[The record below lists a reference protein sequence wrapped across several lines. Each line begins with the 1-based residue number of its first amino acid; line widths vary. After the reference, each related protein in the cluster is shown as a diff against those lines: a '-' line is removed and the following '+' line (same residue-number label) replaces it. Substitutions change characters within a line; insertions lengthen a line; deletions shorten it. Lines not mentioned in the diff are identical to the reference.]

1 MKDHF
6 SYLGSFLL
14 LFVPLVIF
22 PVAIWK
28 KLSVSFV
35 TVVSAMVFA
44 SGALSLV
51 LARIDGTLESFEIS
65 TSGLVKAIFTPVAK
79 PDPTPS
85 QVEASTKGT
94 VLEDASARIEMTNC
108 QWNEDGTGAVVSVL
122 SKFQRSGV
130 VLRWRSPD
138 SVEFKPLQPLN
149 SQPTVYGPYGDP
161 PGAHSLYIQRPWGQ
175 YAISFRVKGDQAI
188 QFSYQ
193 FEGDPESPT
202 KEWCHR

>member
-1 MKDHF
+1 MKDQF
-6 SYLGSFLL
+6 SYLGIFLL
-14 LFVPLVIF
+14 LIVPMVIF

-28 KLSVSFV
+28 KLSAPFA
-35 TVVSAMVFA
+35 TVFAATVFA
-44 SGALSLV
+44 SAALSLV
-51 LARIDGTLESFEIS
+51 LARIDGTLASFEIS
-65 TSGLVKAIFTPVAK
+65 TSGLVKAIFTPAAK
-79 PDPTPS
+79 PDPAPS
-85 QVEASTKGT
+85 QVEASAKGT

-108 QWNEDGTGAVVSVL
+108 QWNNDATGAVVSVL

-161 PGAHSLYIQRPWGQ
+161 SGAHALYIQRPWGQ
-175 YAISFRVKGDQAI
+175 YGISFHVKGDQAI

-202 KEWCHR
+202 REWCHR